1 MKNGVNVKLIQNYI
15 KENNLSQKEFCE
27 KCGIDVGTL
36 KRMFKGTNSR
46 LTSLLKVRV
55 VMGVTLD
62 SLLNLDK

>member
-1 MKNGVNVKLIQNYI
+1 MKNGVNAKLIQNYI
-15 KENNLSQKEFCE
+15 KKNNLSQKEFCD

-36 KRMFKGTNSR
+36 NRMMSGTNSR
-46 LTSLLKVRV
+46 LTSLLKVRA

>member
-36 KRMFKGTNSR
+36 KKMMSGTNSR
-46 LTSLLKVRV
+46 LTSLLKVRA